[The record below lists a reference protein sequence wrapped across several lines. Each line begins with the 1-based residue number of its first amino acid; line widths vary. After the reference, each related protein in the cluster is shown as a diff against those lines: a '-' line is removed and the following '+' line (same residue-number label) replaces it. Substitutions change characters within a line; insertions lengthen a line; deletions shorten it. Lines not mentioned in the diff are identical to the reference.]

1 VIFNP
6 AGHEYTEDDGTPI
19 PSVTQII
26 KAAGIIDD
34 RWYTAEARDKGSA
47 VHELAERYADGV
59 RVDNRGNPLAAYEYV
74 NSFASWMSDYGVF
87 TLFTECRVYHK
98 INGKAYAGTYDI
110 LADIGGKTVLIDIK
124 TGARAKWHAV
134 QLAAYAMARPVI
146 DGVVQAD
153 PVNPDALAVLYLRAD
168 GKYRYEKIPGAR
180 MVEGI
185 REFKEYLALPL
196 AGFEPAA
203 PASC

>member
-1 VIFNP
+1 MIFNP
-6 AGHEYTEDDGTPI
+6 AAHEYTEDDGTPI

-34 RWYTAEARDKGSA
+34 RFYNADARDRGSA
-47 VHELAERYADGV
+47 VHEFCERYADGV
-59 RVDNRGNPLAAYEYV
+59 RVDNRGNLLAAYEYV
-74 NSFASWMSDYGVF
+74 NSFAAWMSDYGVF
-87 TLFTECRVYHK
+87 TLSTECRVYHK

-110 LADIGGKTVLIDIK
+110 LADIGGKNVLIDIK
-124 TGARAKWHAV
+124 TGVKAKWHAV

-146 DGVVQAD
+146 DGAVQAD
-153 PVNPDALAVLYLRAD
+153 PVNPDALAVLYLQAG

-185 REFKEYLALPL
+185 REFKEYLNNAPL
-196 AGFEPAA
+196 
-203 PASC
+203 

>member
-1 VIFNP
+1 MIFNP
-6 AGHEYTEDDGTPI
+6 AAHEYTEDDGTPI

-34 RWYTAEARDKGSA
+34 RWYTADARDKGSA
-47 VHELAERYADGV
+47 VHALCERYAGGSRIDK
-59 RVDNRGNPLAAYEYV
+59 RGNQYRDYEYV
-74 NSFASWMSDYGVF
+74 NSFAAWMSDYGVF
-87 TLFTECRVYHK
+87 TLSTECRVYHK
-98 INGKAYAGTYDI
+98 INGRAYAGTYDI

-124 TGARAKWHAV
+124 TGAKAKWHAV

-153 PVNPDALAVLYLRAD
+153 PVNPDALAVLYLQAG
-168 GKYRYEKIPGAR
+168 GKYRYEKIPGSR

-185 REFKEYLALPL
+185 REFEEYL
-196 AGFEPAA
+196 ENA
-203 PASC
+203 PPWPCLRL